1 MSTPRFYCDFK
12 NTGKLAPGAIVTLPE
27 NAAIHACRVLRL
39 QAGDTAILF
48 NGDGNDYSCELLF
61 IKKNEVT
68 AKVKAASAVNRESPL
83 KVTLAQGISSGDRMD
98 FTIQKAVE
106 MGITAIQPIAGQRSV
121 VKLSGERAEKR
132 RDHWQNVVI
141 SACEQSGRAVVPEV
155 AAPLS
160 LVNWLGTGPAFT
172 PAGGVSAKY
181 PPLHGDL
188 GATTAGGVSAK
199 YPPLHGDLGATR
211 ITLSPT
217 AKYTLQDLPIP
228 TGDICLLIGCEG
240 GLTED
245 EMELAAIN
253 NFIPVRL
260 GNRILRTET
269 AALAALAAM
278 QTLWGDYNT

>member
-12 NTGKLAPGAIVTLPE
+12 NTGTLAPGAIVTLPE
-27 NAAIHACRVLRL
+27 NAAIHACRALRL
-39 QAGDTAILF
+39 QVGDTAILF

-68 AKVKAASAVNRESPL
+68 AKVQAASAVNRESPL

-132 RDHWQNVVI
+132 REHWQNVVI
-141 SACEQSGRAVVPEV
+141 SACEQSGRAIVPEV

-160 LVNWLGTGPAFT
+160 LANWLGTAPAI
-172 PAGGVSAKY
+172 
-181 PPLHGDL
+181 
-188 GATTAGGVSAK
+188 TTAGVVSAK

-217 AKYTLQDLPIP
+217 AKHTLQDLPIP

-245 EMELAAIN
+245 EMDLAAIN